1 MCVRV
6 LPPALFEAPVPSE
19 GEPHVTIAPADPASA
34 TRVTEESDGPGA
46 ALLRTLTQLTADLP
60 DADPG
65 RVAAAAAAR
74 AGPPP
79 PTRRSCGT
87 WPPKRRPG

>member
-1 MCVRV
+1 M
-6 LPPALFEAPVPSE
+6 PSE

-65 RVAAAAAAR
+65 RVAAAALRGRSAAADEAELR
-74 AGPPP
+74 N
-79 PTRRSCGT
+79 
-87 WPPKRRPG
+87 WPPRRRPG